1 MTQRRTITKRKKLIR
16 RRKHPWMKILS
27 FFQGEG
33 GIFVIFILAS
43 IMAGAFA
50 LTGGLTPVLN
60 PAPSSQDQV
69 IIDEDSAKRSNEK
82 SLQLVDIKIKPT
94 DTPTPTP
101 SSTPTL
107 TPTPQQACLNKTVL
121 TLILDVSTSM
131 NANNKMGQ
139 LNDALKNLISQLND
153 ETVIGAIEFAGLA
166 SFPNTNGA
174 NTLLPYTRYK
184 DNKSLIQS
192 RLSNLQVHTTSLND
206 GTYFRSAFT
215 RAINNINAVK
225 GMYAS
230 QGYNFVT
237 IVFTD
242 GVPETQYTD
251 HDCLVEINNPYI
263 CFSNKQD
270 PRYDLTDRLK
280 SISNRVYSIG
290 IYSGQRERAVLTQAK
305 QLLADIASKP
315 SYTKSSD
322 NPAAITSLFQDT
334 LSTVCNQ

>member
-1 MTQRRTITKRKKLIR
+1 MSQKRANPKRKKLISKK
-16 RRKHPWMKILS
+16 KHPLMKVLS

-43 IMAGAFA
+43 VMAGAFV
-50 LTGGLTPVLN
+50 LTGGLNPVLN
-60 PAPSSQDQV
+60 PNPSSQDQV
-69 IIDEDSAKRSNEK
+69 IIDEDSAKRSSEK

-101 SSTPTL
+101 SSTP

-131 NANNKMGQ
+131 NANNKMKQ
-139 LNDALKNLISQLND
+139 LNDALRNLITQLND
-153 ETVIGAIEFAGLA
+153 ETVIGAVEFAGLA

-174 NTLLPYTRYK
+174 NTLLSYTRYK
-184 DNKSLIQS
+184 DNKSLVQS

-215 RAINNINAVK
+215 RAINNINAAK
-225 GMYAS
+225 STYES

-251 HDCLVEINNPYI
+251 HDCLVEISNPYI

-270 PRYDLTDRLK
+270 PRSDLTNRLK
-280 SISNRVYSIG
+280 SISSRVYSIG

-322 NPAAITSLFQDT
+322 NPASLTSLFQDT
-334 LSTVCNQ
+334 LSTVCN